1 MALEES
7 PKGRRAPVLIHV
19 ALEVLIIEP
28 KKPAPGTQGPAIP
41 HPEIE
46 VHLGILGLCTQYCR
60 RQTTAQETLLS
71 KQFRALEMGIRRR
84 KRCQSTPERPQ
95 DISKGGNHLTGTS
108 TQNTPSLTL
117 RVPLHIGVRYLA
129 AGRTAG
135 PIAYRHCARQVLPRP
150 GKVRPRNTA
159 A

>member
-1 MALEES
+1 M
-7 PKGRRAPVLIHV
+7 LIHV

-28 KKPAPGTQGPAIP
+28 KHPAPGTQGPGAIP

-60 RQTTAQETLLS
+60 RQTTAKETLLS

-95 DISKGGNHLTGTS
+95 DISKGGSHLTGTS